1 MASNYKIDCDRFE
14 KYAHETAELFVH
26 LYGWYNMPPSVHKV
40 LIHGGAIMK
49 KMIFPIGCF
58 SEEAQEAGNKIFKA
72 ARAYNSRKS
81 SRTVNNEDIMHHL
94 LVSSDPVI
102 SNLRVLK
109 DKKTK
114 DLTTD
119 AKNLLMD
126 NQQTDVQINNIEID
140 EDNSLIELDSDESL
154 INL

>member
-1 MASNYKIDCDRFE
+1 MTSDYKIDCGKFE

-26 LYGWYNMPPSVHKV
+26 LYSWYNMPPSIHKV

-49 KMIFPIGCF
+49 KMIFPVECL
-58 SEEAQEAGNKIFKA
+58 SEEAQEARNKVFKA
-72 ARAYNSRKS
+72 ARAHNSRKC

-94 LVSSDPVI
+94 LISDPVI
-102 SNLRVLK
+102 SQLK
-109 DKKTK
+109 NKKMK
-114 DLTTD
+114 DLTAE

-126 NQQTDVQINNIEID
+126 DQQNNIQINNVKID
-140 EDNSLIELDSDESL
+140 EDNCLIESDSDENL

>member
-1 MASNYKIDCDRFE
+1 MASNYKIDCDKFE
-14 KYAHETAELFVH
+14 KYAHETVELFVH
-26 LYGWYNMPPSVHKV
+26 LYGWYNMPPSIHKV
-40 LIHGGAIMK
+40 LIHGAIMK

-102 SNLRVLK
+102 SNLKVLK
-109 DKKTK
+109 DKENKRF
-114 DLTTD
+114 
-119 AKNLLMD
+119 
-126 NQQTDVQINNIEID
+126 NNGRKKFV
-140 EDNSLIELDSDESL
+140 NG
-154 INL
+154 